1 MNKPIKYKERMSDKV
16 IIEEVKTTLK
26 ISAKKSK
33 EEKKV
38 ANTTNPQKD
47 LEVKSFEN
55 LISINHDKV
64 NLGNIESEL
73 WKKNI
78 GSGPR
83 TNRDYLDVS
92 SEDFTKNTS
101 VSIEGKEITPSSKII
116 T

>member
-1 MNKPIKYKERMSDKV
+1 M
-16 IIEEVKTTLK
+16 
-26 ISAKKSK
+26 
-33 EEKKV
+33 
-38 ANTTNPQKD
+38 D
-47 LEVKSFEN
+47 LEDKSFDN
-55 LISINHDKV
+55 LISFIRDKL

-101 VSIEGKEITPSSKII
+101 VSIDGKEITPSSKEL
-116 T
+116 TF

>member
-1 MNKPIKYKERMSDKV
+1 M
-16 IIEEVKTTLK
+16 
-26 ISAKKSK
+26 
-33 EEKKV
+33 
-38 ANTTNPQKD
+38 D
-47 LEVKSFEN
+47 LEDKSFDN
-55 LISINHDKV
+55 LISFNRDKL

-101 VSIEGKEITPSSKII
+101 VSIDGKEITPSSKEL
-116 T
+116 TSNLCL

>member
-1 MNKPIKYKERMSDKV
+1 M
-16 IIEEVKTTLK
+16 
-26 ISAKKSK
+26 
-33 EEKKV
+33 
-38 ANTTNPQKD
+38 D
-47 LEVKSFEN
+47 LEDKSFDN
-55 LISINHDKV
+55 LISFNRDKL

-101 VSIEGKEITPSSKII
+101 VSIDGKEITPSSKEL
-116 T
+116 TF

>member
-1 MNKPIKYKERMSDKV
+1 M
-16 IIEEVKTTLK
+16 
-26 ISAKKSK
+26 
-33 EEKKV
+33 
-38 ANTTNPQKD
+38 D
-47 LEVKSFEN
+47 LEDKSFDN
-55 LISINHDKV
+55 LISFNRDKL

-101 VSIEGKEITPSSKII
+101 VSIDGKEITPSSKEL
-116 T
+116 TSNMCL